1 MKDEVWKRDEIQS
14 PCVKLCVVHPEERLC
29 VGCLRSMEEIATWS
43 RLSHEA
49 RAAVMVTQMHLELRH
64 AEGDFEAARGHAV
77 QLRRASLA
85 EARAS
90 FKRLRRAEVALSS
103 QAMAPSMRTGGAI
116 GRLT

>member
-49 RAAVMVTQMHLELRH
+49 RAAVMADLP
-64 AEGDFEAARGHAV
+64 
-77 QLRRASLA
+77 
-85 EARAS
+85 ARAP
-90 FKRLRRAEVALSS
+90 RLARR
-103 QAMAPSMRTGGAI
+103 RGGRM
-116 GRLT
+116 GRLDR